1 MKKYIVLATISTV
14 FFSCNRQHNLAMKS
28 ADKEFILSRANDFYA
43 RKKWSKAI
51 SLYDRLPNL
60 VAGTEDAPEVVFK
73 SAYANFYDKNY
84 KLAGHQ
90 FRNFANTFTRDI
102 RREEAAYMS
111 AVSYYEESPEYNLDQ
126 SSTESAINYLQDFLN
141 DYPNSER
148 AEEANKKIE
157 ILTNKLEKIM
167 DIFERIKQKQPYNY
181 IRQYF
186 KMADYRSTVL
196 SFENLLE
203 DYPSTKYR
211 QQSIDYIMKAKF
223 ELGMHSIYD
232 LKKDRLENAIA
243 YARQIEN
250 DYPNTN
256 SAKDALSMK
265 EKLTKEL
272 EKHLIIMKEVEA
284 KKAEFL
290 EKQKEREHN

>member
-1 MKKYIVLATISTV
+1 MKKYIALATISTI

-28 ADKEFILSRANDFYA
+28 ADKEFILNTANDFYA
-43 RKKWSKAI
+43 QKKWSKAI

-90 FRNFANTFTRDI
+90 FRNFANTFTRDA
-102 RREEAAYMS
+102 RREEAASMS
-111 AVSYYEESPEYNLDQ
+111 AVSYNQDSPEYNLDQ

-157 ILTNKLEKIM
+157 ILTNKLEKKHY
-167 DIFERIKQKQPYNY
+167 EYA
-181 IRQYF
+181 RQYF
-186 KMADYRSTVL
+186 KMADYRSAIV